1 MTWQDFHQEF
11 NEQYFN
17 MSMTK
22 EHNDELDN
30 FYQGN
35 LSVTEAVKRFNQL
48 ARLCPNMMP
57 TEEEHLRRMIK
68 MPRPFGVMPNSKTV
82 WSEVQSG

>member
-1 MTWQDFHQEF
+1 
-11 NEQYFN
+11 

-22 EHNDELDN
+22 EHYDELDN
-30 FYQGN
+30 FCQGN

-57 TEEEHLRRMIK
+57 TEEEHLRRMLK
-68 MPRPFGVMPNSKTV
+68 MPRPFGVKPNSKIV
-82 WSEVQSG
+82 WSKVQSG